1 MKLLRTEKKDHDS
14 FLFELEENFIEDERR
29 DRAAALEVLS
39 KKEYT
44 AYSIY
49 DGNALIGFIT
59 VWELSGFAFIE
70 HFVIKA
76 PHRNKGYGADTLELI
91 KKKFTRVVLEAEIPV
106 EDIQKRRIEFYKRC
120 GFVKND
126 FDYLQPAY
134 RKGGEKVP
142 LVLMSYPEK
151 LDAKD
156 AIISQIYEK
165 VYSKKYI

>member
-1 MKLLRTEKKDHDS
+1 MRLLPIEEKDYGS
-14 FLFELEENFIEDERR
+14 FLFELEENFIAAERR
-29 DRAAALEVLS
+29 DRSAALEVLS

-70 HFVIKA
+70 HFVIKE
-76 PHRNKGYGADTLELI
+76 PHRNKGYGADALELI

-142 LVLMSYPEK
+142 LVLMSYPK
-151 LDAKD
+151 RLDD
-156 AIISQIYEK
+156 EDSIISQIYEK
-165 VYSKKYI
+165 VYNEKYI